1 MKKSTISGK
10 ITALFLC
17 ALLISAISGF
27 AIADVIWEP
36 EDDFYMSHAE
46 DCEFYGKGLYS
57 NGESGYL
64 EFFSKPEGVGIGFAK
79 NGELFFSQFSYASND
94 ETWFVV
100 EFTRNGEHIAPPDYS
115 GDIEFGWVKLSD
127 TIEQYDSA
135 DFLEQFSADISSGEF
150 TEDSLISMDIVAWT
164 YPCSGE
170 ICEMIPDVDEA
181 LTFSNT
187 YTDAEGRRWGHCNYY
202 YGHRDFWVCLDDP
215 TSESIPAVTQ
225 QELVFHQPNA
235 ETPPAATGNSV
246 TMIIIIC
253 VAAVVILSASLIIA
267 LHKKNSADAQK

>member
-10 ITALFLC
+10 FTALFLC

-135 DFLEQFSADISSGEF
+135 DFL
-150 TEDSLISMDIVAWT
+150 V
-164 YPCSGE
+164 
-170 ICEMIPDVDEA
+170 DVII
-181 LTFSNT
+181 
-187 YTDAEGRRWGHCNYY
+187 
-202 YGHRDFWVCLDDP
+202 HRF
-215 TSESIPAVTQ
+215 
-225 QELVFHQPNA
+225 
-235 ETPPAATGNSV
+235 
-246 TMIIIIC
+246 
-253 VAAVVILSASLIIA
+253 
-267 LHKKNSADAQK
+267 